1 MKHRQRSLNDP
12 DLNKKW
18 MGSKIVKDWR
28 ARIEE
33 KDDKITM
40 NLIICDQ
47 CAYLCGGV
55 KYKFMTHS
63 LYGSMSFFD
72 LRYVCTNCGHEIEL
86 DKDELNRINKYSMD
100 SIDKVN
106 FPAGIK
112 TMIKRDAKV
121 IGSD

>member
-12 DLNKKW
+12 DFNKKW
-18 MGSKIVKDWR
+18 MGSKIVKDWKDR
-28 ARIEE
+28 LEE

-47 CAYLCGGV
+47 CAYLCGGI

-63 LYGSMSFFD
+63 LYGAMLFFD
-72 LRYVCTNCGHEIEL
+72 LRYVCTNCGHEIAL
-86 DKDELNRINKYSMD
+86 DKEELNRINKYAMT

-106 FPAGIK
+106 FPVGIK
-112 TMIKRDAKV
+112 SMIKRDAKV
-121 IGSD
+121 IGAD